1 MLNQGTLGENVT
13 GRKDKYRVNEI
24 LQNVSFLEYDFPLSW
39 VIDLLID
46 VTIKVLFIAENYICG
61 LKKQ

>member
-1 MLNQGTLGENVT
+1 M